1 MGVVQNWV
9 EFSPDVEILV
19 TSKSNWR
26 WFIWLMREKYIL
38 ICQFFLK
45 KQCIILIL
53 QRVGWAPDP
62 ALPHCK
68 GLVVTFE
75 FVVKLILGSTASP
88 LNAFPDTGGLEDI
101 IGCDLAYALLAS
113 FSLLLLCL
121 GATLGIS
128 SLLLLARRF
137 PKLGI
142 ASYFKALPAD
152 FVPRP
157 PCNSPT
163 LSRNRRRKMKPLRP
177 LLPADGHPRPIARVA
192 AYSNLREGVVFK
204 HPRQHQGS
212 ASRAVTLAQVHHAG
226 PAARG
231 SIPPRGP
238 LAGTYV

>member
-1 MGVVQNWV
+1 M
-9 EFSPDVEILV
+9 
-19 TSKSNWR
+19 
-26 WFIWLMREKYIL
+26 
-38 ICQFFLK
+38 
-45 KQCIILIL
+45 
-53 QRVGWAPDP
+53 
-62 ALPHCK
+62 
-68 GLVVTFE
+68 VVTFE

-163 LSRNRRRKMKPLRP
+163 LPRNRRRMKPLRP
-177 LLPADGHPRPIARVA
+177 LPASGHSRPIARVPA
-192 AYSNLREGVVFK
+192 FSNLREGVVYK
-204 HPRQHQGS
+204 HPRQHQRS
-212 ASRAVTLAQVHHAG
+212 ASRAVTFAEVHHDG
-226 PAARG
+226 PVARG
-231 SIPPRGP
+231 STPPRGP
-238 LAGTYV
+238 LASTYV

>member
-1 MGVVQNWV
+1 M
-9 EFSPDVEILV
+9 
-19 TSKSNWR
+19 
-26 WFIWLMREKYIL
+26 
-38 ICQFFLK
+38 
-45 KQCIILIL
+45 
-53 QRVGWAPDP
+53 
-62 ALPHCK
+62 
-68 GLVVTFE
+68 VVTFE

-177 LLPADGHPRPIARVA
+177 LRPADGQPRPIARVA
-192 AYSNLREGVVFK
+192 AYSNLQEGVVFK
-204 HPRQHQGS
+204 SPRRDL
-212 ASRAVTLAQVHHAG
+212 AAPRAVTLAQVHHAG
-226 PAARG
+226 PAAAR